1 MVEVGATD
9 AEVIS
14 GLVVDVKADGIVV
27 VVVVVAAVAVVVV
40 LVVLAAVVAVV
51 VVVVVAAVVVVVVV
65 VVVGQMRDT
74 QPHWVRASHTMQ
86 FVSKVPPCKVQVLA
100 ERDEGRPG
108 GAPVSRF
115 LWT

>member
-14 GLVVDVKADGIVV
+14 GPVVVSADVVAVKADGIVV
-27 VVVVVAAVAVVVV
+27 AV
-40 LVVLAAVVAVV
+40 VVLAAVVA
-51 VVVVVAAVVVVVVV
+51 VVVVAAVVVVVVV
-65 VVVGQMRDT
+65 VVVGQVRDT
-74 QPHWVRASHTMQ
+74 QPHRLPSPHTMQ

-115 LWT
+115 LST